1 MKTSLRIFGI
11 ILVALSTISMSEC
24 PDREDARVGTYT
36 LTSAEVE
43 VGGRSGTL
51 YPPDIRGTLTLS
63 SDGRFSMRIS
73 STSVSRSGSG
83 TWNSTTLTLDSG
95 DDLHYSFDENNNT
108 IEFTFNVD
116 GITSTYVWQKI

>member
-11 ILVALSTISMSEC
+11 ILVALFTISMSEC

-36 LTSAEVE
+36 LVSAEVE
-43 VGGRSGTL
+43 VDGRSGTA

-63 SDGRFSMRIS
+63 SDGSFSLRIS
-73 STSVSRSGSG
+73 SASNSNSGSG
-83 TWNSTTLTLDSG
+83 TWNSTTLTFDSG
-95 DDLHYSFDENNNT
+95 GNRHYSFDEDKNT
-108 IEFTFNVD
+108 IEFTSRVA